1 MAEALGLLGGW
12 RPEGEAAAAAA
23 VVSGDNCVWM
33 ASLSKKERLLEPT
46 CLRLKEAAAEVRY

>member
-12 RPEGEAAAAAA
+12 RPEGARTAAAA
-23 VVSGDNCVWM
+23 VSDDDGVWM

-46 CLRLKEAAAEVRY
+46 CLRLKEAAAEVRV